1 MNVQADPN
9 KIEEL
14 SQQFKRWRRELES
27 SYVQMVN
34 VANRTAG
41 SARSSFSEDGGVRS
55 AAHQVERLAQEIQH
69 EARELA
75 GRLEEQSR
83 LLYQAAGEYRQLE
96 REAERKLQ
104 SAESSRLP
112 TELKRF
118 ISQGVHAG
126 SGALAPMSAQM
137 LPAMKQLY
145 RIMDQTSFVR
155 KLMDMLLSKQ
165 VAVVQADPMV
175 AEWLRVLSEGTPK
188 EKEAARLKLSTIAM
202 SLTAIKEAQR
212 EYSVYHY
219 FGRSGYMD
227 EAHVRAN
234 EAREKLRALG
244 VDDTYYNEQVK
255 LAGTNLLDS
264 LEACRYNP
272 LKDDG
277 SPMPEQAELLAY
289 IQQVIAKGQVDP
301 LDALQYQLLEEKLRK
316 IESGELPPTHL
327 PDGTLID
334 ENNKWNETTFAYFE
348 TYIKHEGME
357 APLTHYDSW
366 VKETYG
372 RTKWEGFVKTSGEVT
387 MGFTKGLLAGIIEGI
402 VDTAGLAYQLVV
414 DPQQVGQ
421 DMLYAAE
428 YLIQNRELVVEA
440 AKQMYANFESAS
452 PEEKAE
458 MIGKVS
464 SILVPGMGVTK
475 AGKAAKVPEALS
487 SMTQAVKTSKA
498 MNVLANPIKKFKAI
512 DWKSYTIRFQDW
524 VQSLKPGR
532 YAITPEGMLV
542 RIPDETSSV
551 VRRIDA
557 GDSKKIEGT
566 GQGLKVPQGLTQAQF
581 DKVSSMIREKVGH
594 ISDDIVVQ
602 GSRAKGTAKPT
613 SDIDIAIRVPAE
625 KFNELIQSSF
635 SKVKPPNPGS
645 AKEKT
650 MLHAIET
657 GKIQSGEA
665 KLSKF
670 REQLQQELGMDV
682 DISII
687 KMGGP
692 FDNPPFTPLK

>member
-27 SYVQMVN
+27 SYVQMVH

-41 SARSSFSEDGGVRS
+41 SARSSYSEDSGVRS
-55 AAHQVERLAQEIQH
+55 AANQVERLAQEIQH
-69 EARELA
+69 EARELV
-75 GRLEEQSR
+75 GRLEEQSQ

-104 SAESSRLP
+104 SSESSRLP

-126 SGALAPMSAQM
+126 SGVLAPMSVQI

-155 KLMDMLLSKQ
+155 KLMDMMLSKQ
-165 VAVVQADPMV
+165 VSAVQADPMV
-175 AEWLRVLSEGTPK
+175 AEWLRALTDGTLE

-227 EAHVRAN
+227 EAHVRVN

-272 LKDDG
+272 LKEDG
-277 SPMPEQAELLAY
+277 SPMPEHAELLAY
-289 IQQVIAKGQVDP
+289 IQQAIAKGQVDP

-366 VKETYG
+366 VKETYC

-387 MGFTKGLLAGIIEGI
+387 MGFTKGLLTGIIEGI

-414 DPQQVGQ
+414 DPQQVGK

-498 MNVLANPIKKFKAI
+498 MNVLANPIKKFKAF

-532 YAITPEGMLV
+532 FAVTPEGMLI
-542 RIPDETSSV
+542 RMPDESSSV
-551 VRRIDA
+551 VRRIDV
-557 GDSKKIEGT
+557 GDSKKIGGT
-566 GQGLKVPQGLTQAQF
+566 GNIQTGGRNNLSVDEYFRLEAEASKMY
-581 DKVSSMIREKVGH
+581 DSIRVS
-594 ISDDIVVQ
+594 
-602 GSRAKGTAKPT
+602 T
-613 SDIDIAIRVPAE
+613 SDVQAISKNTGIAESRIQRIKDHV
-625 KFNELIQSSF
+625 FNNEHIKSSGNGRF
-635 SKVKPPNPGS
+635 DPDYEI
-645 AKEKT
+645 AQAWT
-650 MLHAIET
+650 
-657 GKIQSGEA
+657 
-665 KLSKF
+665 
-670 REQLQQELGMDV
+670 RLQQGTYNKKDIDLLNHELFESRFEGIFKTNYETAHDAAV
-682 DISII
+682 RSGRPWEID
-687 KMGGP
+687 
-692 FDNPPFTPLK
+692 